1 MKQDKFL
8 ELLELYVL
16 GELDERDKEF
26 VENKIMESD
35 EYKKEYDSLKTFYS
49 AVVESK
55 PEPVDDNSL
64 QNFRKELFNTIES
77 KNEKAKPESKLSTLF
92 DRLFFGNLKIASAM
106 ATTLLV
112 GFFLGYV
119 IFDSSSPIIPKGTNP
134 NEIDLDAIDRNEVN
148 ISNIRFNNPFTG
160 EGEIEINFD
169 AIKPISYKGNLS
181 DPRIQ
186 KLLAAAL
193 TTSDNPGL
201 RIRTVNTLAT
211 QTENNKMV
219 DPKIKAALINAVKTD
234 NNAGVRR
241 EALNALMK
249 FPYDDQLRDT
259 YLFVLANDVNPGLKV
274 AAINALAEL
283 KLQGRSIDNELK
295 NVIDNELGNGDQE
308 YIKLKAASL
317 IQGVN

>member
-26 VENKIMESD
+26 VENKILESD
-35 EYKKEYDSLKTFYS
+35 EYKKEYESLKKFHS
-49 AVVESK
+49 VVTEAK
-55 PEPVDDNSL
+55 PEPVNGNSL
-64 QNFRKELFNTIES
+64 QNFRKELFNTVES
-77 KNEKAKPESKLSTLF
+77 ERENVYSKSKSKSLFEKI
-92 DRLFFGNLKIASAM
+92 FFGNFKVAYAM

-112 GFFLGYV
+112 GFFIGYI
-119 IFDSSSPIIPKGTNP
+119 IFSSTQVPLVTSANP
-134 NEIDLDAIDRNEVN
+134 NEIDLDAIDRNEIN
-148 ISNIRFNNPFTG
+148 ISNIRFNNPFTDG
-160 EGEIEINFD
+160 GEIEISFD
-169 AIKPISYKGNLS
+169 AIKPISYKGELN

-201 RIRTVNTLAT
+201 RIRTVNTLAS
-211 QTENNKMV
+211 QTERTTLV
-219 DPKIKAALINAVKTD
+219 DPKIKTALINTLKTD
-234 NNAGVRR
+234 QNAGVRR
-241 EALNALMK
+241 EALNALTK
-249 FPYDDQLRDT
+249 FPYDNELRDV

-274 AAINALAEL
+274 SAINALAEL
-283 KLQGRSIDNELK
+283 KMQGKSIDNELR

-317 IQGVN
+317 IQGAN